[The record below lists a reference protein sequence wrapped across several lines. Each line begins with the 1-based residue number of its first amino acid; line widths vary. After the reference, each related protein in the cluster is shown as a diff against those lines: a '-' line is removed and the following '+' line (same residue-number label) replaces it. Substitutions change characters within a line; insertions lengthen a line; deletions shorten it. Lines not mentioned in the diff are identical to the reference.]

1 MHDFHFFENFVEKAL
16 QFNLEIWFIE
26 NVSYSWHFVDMQK
39 DQYLKMIE
47 EEIQGRVSS

>member
-1 MHDFHFFENFVEKAL
+1 MHDFHFFENFAEKAL

-26 NVSYSWHFVDMQK
+26 NVSWHFVDMQK
-39 DQYLKMIE
+39 EQYLKMIE